1 MHRRFRVIA
10 ALVLMLLCAPA
21 LAATC
26 SGSQVLP
33 PHNGKSILLANDTLF
48 FKTNAI
54 SLDLDGSPRAYGVRD
69 QGLDS
74 ICNGLAPLRPIECK
88 GKNKGVCFSACTIA
102 FREWN
107 GNPATL
113 GKSMCSIGLGGSH
126 CSKPQVRLQSSPDQ
140 AWFVSETSVHPKPPA
155 DAPSG
160 WRTTQAA
167 QLDSLQIPYYVITGG
182 FRKLPYDATPGD
194 VGIIV
199 DANSGRSAKFIIGD
213 SGGSIAEASAKLL
226 ATLQGMAALPT
237 KTKTSAMK
245 EPVQR
250 MEGALSNGDYRV
262 AIFRHTSQHGDD
274 GPLNLSIEANDIP
287 AFIETT
293 ASDRLAAIGGISTV
307 IACTAAN

>member
-1 MHRRFRVIA
+1 MHRRFRLIA
-10 ALVLMLLCAPA
+10 APVLMLFGVPA
-21 LAATC
+21 LAAAC
-26 SGSQVLP
+26 PGSQVLP
-33 PHNGKSILLANDTLF
+33 PHNEKSITLSNDTLF
-48 FKTNAI
+48 FKTSAI
-54 SLDLDGSPRAYGVRD
+54 SLDLDGAPRTYGVRD

-74 ICNGLAPLRPIECK
+74 ICNGLAPLRPVECK
-88 GKNKGVCFSACTIA
+88 GKNRGACFSACTAA

-113 GKSMCSIGLGGSH
+113 DKSMCSIGLGGGH

-199 DANSGRSAKFIIGD
+199 DAK
-213 SGGSIAEASAKLL
+213 
-226 ATLQGMAALPT
+226 
-237 KTKTSAMK
+237 
-245 EPVQR
+245 
-250 MEGALSNGDYRV
+250 
-262 AIFRHTSQHGDD
+262 
-274 GPLNLSIEANDIP
+274 
-287 AFIETT
+287 
-293 ASDRLAAIGGISTV
+293 
-307 IACTAAN
+307 